1 MTIMK
6 THSFWLRLSVATLTS
21 SSVISLATYNL
32 GNIPL
37 TSQAIERQKLI
48 LNDNQSRIAKWWQS
62 EVENIGQ
69 DLSNPELH
77 SRSLNILQ
85 AKRHSKS
92 DITSENSQ
100 VLESILSSHSKNRN
114 SASLLT
120 KGGIVVFSTNHKRYA
135 AYQPLKNTTTTLELF
150 ELPRKPLNFFTDSIT
165 GLPSISVALPIHSE
179 AKARAGFLAID
190 LNLQMLN
197 KQVLDNSTALQGS
210 ADSPGSY
217 KSYLVA
223 RTSLDQ
229 ATFIAPPD
237 SSQSDYKF
245 KPLDSAGITKAL
257 DGISGQGLYLNSDGI
272 PVIGVYQFLPNFR
285 TALLVES
292 PQSEVYASSRHKAL
306 KIFEAGVILSLG
318 FLLAGLTIGR
328 RKDKLNISAPLHGS

>member
-1 MTIMK
+1 MK
-6 THSFWLRLSVATLTS
+6 THSFWLQLSVATLAS
-21 SSVISLATYNL
+21 ASAISLATYNL
-32 GNIPL
+32 SNIPL
-37 TSQAIERQKLI
+37 TSQAIEKQKLI
-48 LNDNQSRIAKWWQS
+48 LDENQSRILKWWQS

-69 DLSNPELH
+69 DLSNPELL
-77 SRSLNILQ
+77 SRSLNVLQ
-85 AKRHSKS
+85 AKRHSRS
-92 DITSENSQ
+92 DITSQNSQ
-100 VLESILSSHSKNRN
+100 ALESILSTHSKNRN

-120 KGGIVVFSTNHKRYA
+120 KGGIVVFSTNHKKYA

-150 ELPRKPLNFFTDSIT
+150 ELPRKPLNFFTDSVT
-165 GLPSISVALPIHSE
+165 SLPSISVALPIHTE

-197 KQVLDNSTALQGS
+197 KQVLNNSKTPQGS
-210 ADSPGSY
+210 SDSAGAY

-237 SSQSDYKF
+237 SRQTNYKF
-245 KPLDSAGITKAL
+245 EPLASAGITKAL
-257 DGISGQGLYLNSDGI
+257 DGVSGQGLYLNSDGI

-292 PQSEVYASSRHKAL
+292 TQSEVFASSRRKAS
-306 KIFEAGVILSLG
+306 KIFEAGVVLSLG
-318 FLLAGLTIGR
+318 FLLAGITIGR
-328 RKDKLNISAPLHGS
+328 RKDKLKTSASSHGI